1 MALGEGGAEMHPDPF
16 AGVPKS
22 VLGESTWE
30 LGSSTLVT
38 EGLRWVFRS
47 LV

>member
-1 MALGEGGAEMHPDPF
+1 MALGEGGLRRIQTRLP
-16 AGVPKS
+16 GGPKS